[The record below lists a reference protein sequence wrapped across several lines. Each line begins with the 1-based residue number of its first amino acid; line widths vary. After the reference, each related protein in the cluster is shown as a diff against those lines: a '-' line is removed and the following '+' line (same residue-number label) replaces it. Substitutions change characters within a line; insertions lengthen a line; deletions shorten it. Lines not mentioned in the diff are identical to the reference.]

1 MTGCGLNEMAVD
13 VKGLTLSKGE
23 GGGQIESSSI
33 PEKSKSLD
41 HIIESQNAPSHLPE
55 KILLTEK
62 SEVLETSSEM
72 EFSGGS
78 GNIFG
83 VTVGGQDT
91 PCELQELSEGYLA
104 DSSGL
109 SKEQRNVGTQ
119 RRLQET
125 KKSPEG
131 QKNSEFGDLRSSPT
145 QFSKRQKI
153 ESFSGVSV
161 LQNSESVE
169 FFGEKLG
176 SFPPVS
182 QIPQGITDT
191 QSQQDLRG
199 MGSPLHEAPS
209 LGTGGGGPC
218 QKILP
223 VQIYFRKQQWTAWKQ
238 PQNSIQGIL
247 QKKQVVFNGK
257 PPIQGVSGPPS
268 PSLAQSDQ
276 SGPSLGWGPFQK
288 VYPPC
293 IPQAPQ
299 ARPVHSPVFQI
310 LFCLPRH
317 QFCPQKFWGIT
328 QIRFLGKVLTLHYF
342 EPPRMLVF
350 WGQPQRGM
358 TFLSHNA
365 SPRPAR
371 HASPVQ
377 KVHRWIHHSVSRK
390 GNFSPIFP
398 QPVFQFRI
406 HREGRRGIPPRLNP
420 SRWITDI
427 LSDAWTEIIPR
438 GQRNLYQI
446 LRE

>member
-1 MTGCGLNEMAVD
+1 MDYDGGGGSPLPCGGGGVVFDGGRPGEGPKGLVSKSECSSPGRGGGCLTGCGLNEMAVD

-182 QIPQGITDT
+182 QIPEGITDT

-209 LGTGGGGPC
+209 LGTGGEARVRKSSQSRFISENNNGQHGNSHKIPFREFCRKSKWFSMENHPFRGFQDPQVQAWHRQTYWVPPKGGVP
-218 QKILP
+218 
-223 VQIYFRKQQWTAWKQ
+223 FR
-238 PQNSIQGIL
+238 
-247 QKKQVVFNGK
+247 
-257 PPIQGVSGPPS
+257 
-268 PSLAQSDQ
+268 
-276 SGPSLGWGPFQK
+276 
-288 VYPPC
+288 
-293 IPQAPQ
+293 
-299 ARPVHSPVFQI
+299 
-310 LFCLPRH
+310 
-317 QFCPQKFWGIT
+317 
-328 QIRFLGKVLTLHYF
+328 
-342 EPPRMLVF
+342 
-350 WGQPQRGM
+350 
-358 TFLSHNA
+358 
-365 SPRPAR
+365 
-371 HASPVQ
+371 
-377 KVHRWIHHSVSRK
+377 
-390 GNFSPIFP
+390 
-398 QPVFQFRI
+398 
-406 HREGRRGIPPRLNP
+406 
-420 SRWITDI
+420 
-427 LSDAWTEIIPR
+427 
-438 GQRNLYQI
+438 
-446 LRE
+446 